1 MRYVPRLIAAKEIY
15 SHPDRYLGLDKE
27 DLYTPVET
35 ETVTVQV
42 TEPKRHL
49 AAIANDLG
57 TYYLELRLLNPHI
70 THDSLPRGTHTL
82 KVAKQRVSTP

>member
-1 MRYVPRLIAAKEIY
+1 
-15 SHPDRYLGLDKE
+15 
-27 DLYTPVET
+27 
-35 ETVTVQV
+35 VQV

-57 TYYLELRLLNPHI
+57 TYYLELRLLNPQI

-82 KVAKQRVSTP
+82 KVAKQRVGAP